1 MRAKNTLSQLLF
13 DLYCLLL
20 VNIKQKIVDW
30 IADNLLVIAV
40 VASLIFVLLI
50 PTDVWKLLF
59 WGAAVLLSGGIAL
72 YALLFWI
79 ATPDP

>member
-1 MRAKNTLSQLLF
+1 M
-13 DLYCLLL
+13 
-20 VNIKQKIVDW
+20 DW
-30 IADNLLVIAV
+30 IADNLLVIAA

-50 PTDVWKLLF
+50 PKDVWKLLF
-59 WGAAVLLSGGIAL
+59 WGAAVLLSGGIAF